1 MADGLF
7 IVGTDRNVG
16 KTMVG
21 VAIVALL
28 REMGVDATMMTP
40 VSTGGSVESAVE
52 RLRAIGASED
62 RSLVTPIAFETPAAP
77 YVAGLVERRPVDIG
91 RIKTAFDKLKSAGKF
106 IVVEGGGAMV
116 PLTARVTTLDLLRDL
131 GLPSIIV
138 GRTGR
143 GTLNHCLLTL
153 RMMLVTGATPLGFV
167 LNGFGQHGDGF
178 AESLNPEVLAELAA
192 PIPVLATLEWR
203 PEYRTHLDKFIRA
216 FGNEQALVAVLKQ
229 IAFATTVE
237 RES

>member
-7 IVGTDRNVG
+7 IVGTDRSVG
-16 KTMVG
+16 KTIVG
-21 VAIVALL
+21 VAIVAIL

-52 RLRAIGASED
+52 LLGTIGVSDD
-62 RSLVTPIAFETPAAP
+62 RNLITPVAFETPASP
-77 YVAGLVERRPVDIG
+77 YVAGRVEKRPVDIG
-91 RIKTAFDKLKSAGKF
+91 RIRTAFETLKSTGKF

-116 PLTARVTTLDLLRDL
+116 PLTARVTTLDLLQDL

-143 GTLNHCLLTL
+143 GTLNHCLMTL
-153 RMMLVTGATPLGFV
+153 RVMLASGVTPLGFV

-192 PIPVLATLEWR
+192 PVPLLATLEWR
-203 PEYRTHLDKFIRA
+203 PEYRTHLNKFIRA
-216 FGNEQALVAVLKQ
+216 LGNESALVHVLKE
-229 IAFATTVE
+229 IAPP
-237 RES
+237 RRDDS